1 MDPYAQRPVTFFAML
16 NDPNAANG
24 SLVVC
29 AVDARKRVTAL
40 HVIGMLEE
48 SVSRDTHVPI
58 ETVRVPILMVTMHA
72 VRG

>member
-1 MDPYAQRPVTFFAML
+1 MDPHAQPPVTFFAML
-16 NDPNAANG
+16 NDPNG

>member
-1 MDPYAQRPVTFFAML
+1 MDPHAHPPVTFFAML
-16 NDPNAANG
+16 NDPNG